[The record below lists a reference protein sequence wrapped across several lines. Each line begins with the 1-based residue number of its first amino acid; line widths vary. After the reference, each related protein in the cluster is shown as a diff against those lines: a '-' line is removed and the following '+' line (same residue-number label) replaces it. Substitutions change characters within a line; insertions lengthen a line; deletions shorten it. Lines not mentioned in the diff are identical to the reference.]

1 MRVDAGRMLDGQA
14 RHVNRY
20 SPIKRILCTNFSK
33 STGLTMYEL
42 QRCLYRR
49 VSPAPRRRWSGS
61 PPANEPTQGL
71 SCVLCVFCGLLCVVC
86 FFCGVLLLVLFLL

>member
-1 MRVDAGRMLDGQA
+1 MLDGQA

-42 QRCLYRR
+42 QRCLYMASISR
-49 VSPAPRRRWSGS
+49 SS
-61 PPANEPTQGL
+61 EE
-71 SCVLCVFCGLLCVVC
+71 VVRITT
-86 FFCGVLLLVLFLL
+86 GK